1 VSGLNSPKIEKD
13 LLWETNL
20 FKNFSKFQKR
30 HEKVLTKSRNRVI
43 LSSTK
48 EVTTM
53 KPNNIIKEI
62 MKLRGHNA
70 RTLAERLG
78 KSTASYVSNP
88 LSREKGMRMDT
99 FIEMVEA
106 MDCEIIIRS
115 KLEDKSKWS
124 VGEE

>member
-1 VSGLNSPKIEKD
+1 
-13 LLWETNL
+13 
-20 FKNFSKFQKR
+20 
-30 HEKVLTKSRNRVI
+30 
-43 LSSTK
+43 
-48 EVTTM
+48 
-53 KPNNIIKEI
+53 
-62 MKLRGHNA
+62 LRGHNA

-115 KLEDKSKWS
+115 KLEDKSRWS